1 MAMFKTG
8 TPVQVGSNSATE
20 MLNAIEKLSFTLQT
34 ASEEECQKALSAV
47 LKKHI
52 SIEDTRLFIARAK
65 AKEQ

>member
-8 TPVQVGSNSATE
+8 TPVQVINKTE
-20 MLNAIEKLSFTLQT
+20 NELLVALEKLSFTLKT

-47 LKKHI
+47 LKRHI
-52 SIEDTRLFIARAK
+52 DMSQVKEFIAK

>member
-8 TPVQVGSNSATE
+8 TPVQVINKTE
-20 MLNAIEKLSFTLQT
+20 NELLVALQKLSFTLKT

-47 LKKHI
+47 LKRHI
-52 SIEDTRLFIARAK
+52 DLPMVKEFIAK